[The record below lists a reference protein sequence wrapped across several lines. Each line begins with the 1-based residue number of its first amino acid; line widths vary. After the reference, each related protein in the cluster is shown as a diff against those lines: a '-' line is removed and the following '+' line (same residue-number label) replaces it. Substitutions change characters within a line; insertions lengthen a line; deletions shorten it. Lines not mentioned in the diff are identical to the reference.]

1 MKPLINIE
9 YSDISVIIDFKKA
22 FISFD
27 QRYAVKGYPI
37 PCEMFFKPSPEILNS
52 INTSGVVIIDEDFTR
67 YNKSE
72 NIFRTLLVPTKTYDE
87 ERMIDILCKSLLAY
101 KQTR

>member
-52 INTSGVVIIDEDFTR
+52 INTSGEKPYGFSTIFVFII
-67 YNKSE
+67 
-72 NIFRTLLVPTKTYDE
+72 P
-87 ERMIDILCKSLLAY
+87 
-101 KQTR
+101 

>member
-9 YSDISVIIDFKKA
+9 YNDIAVIIDFKRA

-27 QRYAVKGYPI
+27 QRYAIKGYPI
-37 PCEMFFKPSPEILNS
+37 PCEMFFNPTPEVLNS

-67 YNKSE
+67 YNKNE
-72 NIFRTLLVPTKTYDE
+72 DVFRTLLIPTKTYNE
-87 ERMIDILCKSLLAY
+87 KKMIDILCKSLLTY
-101 KQTR
+101 KQST